1 MNQDGDKKEP
11 APASAGEKGEGE
23 GEKPT
28 EATGVRTVIE
38 GACMGVVDG
47 CFRRSQAH
55 VHICMY
61 IHVYT
66 RTHTNYAGTE
76 GEGANGDV
84 VLEEAEVS
92 IAAQDEAEP
101 EEEVGE

>member
-1 MNQDGDKKEP
+1 MCKYVYVG
-11 APASAGEKGEGE
+11 
-23 GEKPT
+23 
-28 EATGVRTVIE
+28 
-38 GACMGVVDG
+38 VDG

-55 VHICMY
+55 VH

-76 GEGANGDV
+76 GGGANGDV

-101 EEEVGE
+101 EEEVGEWLYSLLLLV